1 MRPEMP
7 DAMDGQP
14 MTRGGG
20 GAEGGTAIPA
30 DRAGASGTPRIRFE
44 LAAFL
49 LIVATFG
56 AVLFKDLIVN
66 RHFAIDADTIAR
78 YTRYWFSDGDGGG
91 SSSIAVD
98 ARDPLRWQCR
108 LTPKF
113 ANPYC
118 GFGVTLDAG
127 NRGIGRD
134 LRRYDAIAIDLDY
147 QGPARTLKIVLK
159 DYDPRYSRRGVG
171 DSTKPNVI
179 DFPVRPGDNR
189 VRVNL
194 GNAAVEQWW
203 IGLHPGLA
211 DAGRPALGNITAIDI
226 QTGTGAPPGLYRMA
240 VRRIDVGGQ
249 AVSSENWYLLLL
261 GGWTGLAA
269 LYLVYRVIMLRR
281 DHAHRQNVLIEERR
295 LLMEAHAAVESASQA
310 KSRFLAHMSHELRGP
325 LNAILGYAQVL
336 RAGELSNSQNVAAR
350 TIQQSGDHLLMLI
363 EDILDLSKIE
373 AGKLELAPRPV
384 ATRTLILAVADMV
397 SVRAKQKGVAFEW
410 RVAPD
415 VPQGVIVDDKCLRQV
430 LLNLLGNAIKFTS
443 RGEVALEVGLL
454 ARDAGEAEL
463 RFEVRDTGTGIAE
476 ADLERIFEP
485 FEQAGD
491 AAHRPGGTGLGL
503 SISRRIVEMMGG
515 TLTVDSIVGVGS
527 RFTIAVPLPIADDRL
542 LAAAS
547 DLTASPAAGSLH

>member
-1 MRPEMP
+1 MTHSG
-7 DAMDGQP
+7 DGIGDR
-14 MTRGGG
+14 TAV
-20 GAEGGTAIPA
+20 GAG
-30 DRAGASGTPRIRFE
+30 RAGASGTPRIRFE

-56 AVLFKDLIVN
+56 AVLFKDLIVDH
-66 RHFAIDADTIAR
+66 HFAINADTVAR

-91 SSSIAVD
+91 SSTIAAD
-98 ARDPLRWQCR
+98 AGDPLRWQCR

-118 GFGVTLDAG
+118 GFGVTFDAD

-134 LRRYDAIAIDLDY
+134 LRRYDAIAIELDY
-147 QGPARTLKIVLK
+147 QGPARTLKVVLK
-159 DYDPRYSRRGVG
+159 DYDPHYSRRGVG
-171 DSTKPNVI
+171 DSAKPNVI
-179 DFPVRPGDNR
+179 DFAVRPGINR

-203 IGLHPGLA
+203 IALHPGLA
-211 DAGRPALGNITAIDI
+211 DAGRPALGNVTAIDI
-226 QTGTGAPPGLYRMA
+226 QTGTGAPPGLYHIALRS
-240 VRRIDVGGQ
+240 IDVGGQ
-249 AVSSENWYLLLL
+249 AITAANWYLLLL

-281 DHAHRQNVLIEERR
+281 DHAQRQSVLIEERR
-295 LLMEAHAAVESASQA
+295 LLMEAHAAVETASQA

-325 LNAILGYAQVL
+325 LNAILGYAQIL

-350 TIQQSGDHLLMLI
+350 TIQQSGEHLLMLI

-384 ATRTLILAVADMV
+384 ALRALILAVADMV
-397 SVRAKQKGVAFEW
+397 SVRAKQKNVAFEW

-430 LLNLLGNAIKFTS
+430 LLNLLGNAIKFTA

-454 ARDAGEAEL
+454 AADAGQAEL
-463 RFEVRDTGTGIAE
+463 RFEVRDTGSGIAE
-476 ADLERIFEP
+476 EDRERIFEP

-503 SISRRIVEMMGG
+503 SISRRIIEMMGG
-515 TLTVDSIVGVGS
+515 SLSVDSVVGVGS
-527 RFTIAVPLPIADDRL
+527 RFTIAVPLPIADERV
-542 LAAAS
+542 LAAAAE
-547 DLTASPAAGSLH
+547 LTGPLTDAPRGSLH

>member
-1 MRPEMP
+1 MTHDSDGIEG
-7 DAMDGQP
+7 DAAVVDESI
-14 MTRGGG
+14 
-20 GAEGGTAIPA
+20 GAP
-30 DRAGASGTPRIRFE
+30 GAPRIRFE

-56 AVLFKDLIVN
+56 AVLFKDVIVDH
-66 RHFAIDADTIAR
+66 HFAIDADTVAR

-91 SSSIAVD
+91 SSTITAD

-118 GFGVTLDAG
+118 GFGITFDAG

-134 LRRYDAIAIDLDY
+134 LRHYEAIAIDLDY
-147 QGPARTLKIVLK
+147 QGPARTLKVVLK
-159 DYDPRYSRRGVG
+159 DYDPHYSRRGVG

-179 DFPVRPGDNR
+179 DFPVRQGTNR

-194 GNAAVEQWW
+194 ANAAVEQWW
-203 IGLHPGLA
+203 IALHPGLV

-226 QTGTGAPPGLYRMA
+226 QTGTGAPPGLYHMA
-240 VRRIDVGGQ
+240 VRSIDIGGR
-249 AVSSENWYLLLL
+249 AITAENWYLLLL

-281 DHAHRQNVLIEERR
+281 DHAQRQNVLIEEQR
-295 LLMEAHAAVESASQA
+295 LLMEAHAAVETASQA

-325 LNAILGYAQVL
+325 LNAILGYAQIL

-384 ATRTLILAVADMV
+384 AIRALILAVADMV

-430 LLNLLGNAIKFTS
+430 LLNLLGNAIKFTF
-443 RGEVALEVGLL
+443 RGEVALEVGLMAL
-454 ARDAGEAEL
+454 DEERAIL
-463 RFEVRDTGTGIAE
+463 RFEVRDTGSGIAE
-476 ADLERIFEP
+476 ADRERIFEP

-503 SISRRIVEMMGG
+503 SISRRIVEMMDGS
-515 TLTVDSIVGVGS
+515 LSVDSIVGVGS
-527 RFTIAVPLPIADDRL
+527 RFTIVVPLLIADDRL
-542 LAAAS
+542 LAATS
-547 DLTASPAAGSLH
+547 DLNTAAPAGSLH